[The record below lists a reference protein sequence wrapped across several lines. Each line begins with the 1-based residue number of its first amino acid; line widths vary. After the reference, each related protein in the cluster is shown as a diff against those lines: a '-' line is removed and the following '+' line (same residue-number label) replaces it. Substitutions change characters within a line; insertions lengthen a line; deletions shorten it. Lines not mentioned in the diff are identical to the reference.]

1 MNTFRCI
8 YVHILF
14 FFVLFSSSEVL
25 GQSDYY
31 VSIVPDKTTK
41 IHENEYAIVTL
52 NEKPGEKW
60 TYKFSEPNIIYTV
73 SDKLDSMTRVH
84 TFVFGMKKQGN
95 AQIVFSRPSKKMV
108 YPLFITAKKTDNEA
122 VMASVSKEIPP
133 VTHKTATW
141 TPSENIEV
149 KGLLPQTQNPTPAT
163 KTNTTAT
170 KNVEKI
176 AEVKEI
182 EGVIKSSAFQ
192 NFHAK
197 ARAMSLAHTTIVN
210 IGEEMVLDIENANL
224 EKKWI
229 YEISDPEV
237 LELVNLQSFE
247 GKEVALNMP
256 DLQAFRFVAKKSG
269 QCYVR
274 FHAITTTSW
283 MDKSKEIVYKVWVR

>member
-1 MNTFRCI
+1 MNTFRGLS
-8 YVHILF
+8 VHFLF
-14 FFVLFSSSEVL
+14 FLLLLTSKNVL

-31 VSIVPDKTTK
+31 VSIVPDKITH
-41 IHENEYAIVTL
+41 IHENEFAIVTL

-60 TYKFSEPNIIYTV
+60 TYKLSDGNILYTV

-84 TFVFGMKKQGN
+84 TFVFGMYKQGN
-95 AQIVFSRPSKKMV
+95 AQISFSRPSKKMV
-108 YPLFITAKKTDNEA
+108 YPLNVMAKSIENEA
-122 VMASVSKEIPP
+122 ISASASKELP
-133 VTHKTATW
+133 VTHKTSAWLPTDR
-141 TPSENIEV
+141 IET
-149 KGLLPQTQNPTPAT
+149 KGLLPQAPTPPA
-163 KTNTTAT
+163 KNNTSAG

-182 EGVIKSSAFQ
+182 EGTIKSSAFQ
-192 NFHAK
+192 NFHTK

-210 IGEEMVLDIENANL
+210 VGEEMVLDIENANL
-224 EKKWI
+224 ERKWI

-237 LELVNLQSFE
+237 LELVNLQSFA
-247 GKEVALNMP
+247 GKDVALNMP

-283 MDKSKEIVYKVWVR
+283 MDKSKEIVYKIWVR

>member
-8 YVHILF
+8 YAYFL
-14 FFVLFSSSEVL
+14 LFSLLLSSANVW

-31 VSIVPDKTTK
+31 VSIVPDKITH
-41 IHENEYAIVTL
+41 IHENEFAIVTL
-52 NEKPGEKW
+52 SEKPGEKW
-60 TYKFSEPNIIYTV
+60 SYKISDASAIYV
-73 SDKLDSMTRVH
+73 FSDKLDSMTRVH
-84 TFVFGMKKQGN
+84 TYVFGMKKQGN
-95 AQIVFSRPSKKMV
+95 AQISFSRTSKKLV
-108 YPLFITAKKTDNEA
+108 YPLLITPKAIENESIS
-122 VMASVSKEIPP
+122 ASVSKELTIP
-133 VTHKTATW
+133 HKTGGW
-141 TPSENIEV
+141 LPSDKIET
-149 KGLLPQTQNPTPAT
+149 KGLLPQNQTPVPVIKNNP
-163 KTNTTAT
+163 NTS

-176 AEVKEI
+176 AEVTEL
-182 EGVIKSSAFQ
+182 EGAIKSSAFQ
-192 NFHAK
+192 NFHTK

-224 EKKWI
+224 ERKWI

-283 MDKSKEIVYKVWVR
+283 MDKSKEIVYKIWVR

>member
-1 MNTFRCI
+1 MNTFRSI
-8 YVHILF
+8 YVYTLF
-14 FFVLFSSSEVL
+14 FFVLFSSKEVL

-31 VSIVPDKTTK
+31 VSIVPDKTTN

-60 TYKFSEPNIIYTV
+60 TYKFSEINIVYTV

-95 AQIVFSRPSKKMV
+95 AQIIFNRPSKKIV
-108 YPLFITAKKTDNEA
+108 YPLHITPKVLENEA
-122 VMASVSKEIPP
+122 VTASASKELPI
-133 VTHKTATW
+133 THKTGNWLPTD
-141 TPSENIEV
+141 NIEV
-149 KGLLPQTQNPTPAT
+149 KGLLPQTPTPPA
-163 KTNTTAT
+163 KTNTTTT
-170 KNVEKI
+170 KNVERI

-192 NFHAK
+192 NFHTK

-237 LELVNLQSFE
+237 LELTNLQSFE

-256 DLQAFRFVAKKSG
+256 DLQAFRFTAKKSG